1 MINKETSEIFQ
12 SNTVLSRDQLSFAEP
27 TVQALSQ
34 WVSKLSIMQLG
45 DTSEAI
51 MTAVHEISTLRCDET
66 LRFDLIQVLHPFIEN
81 VLLSLEKH
89 FNNQGLFHSDRN
101 EHIIELTIRLRIYFT
116 NIYVDIV
123 HRSHHQLLN
132 QKFSLFKFNER
143 KNLKTARTLATY
155 YALEQI
161 CLLLVQQ
168 QMLYSS
174 ALSNQWYTTHNLYE
188 MAIKNEEYLI
198 NINQLQG
205 THHVVQ
211 NIQQAYAQV
220 LLLDI
225 FNTHQIRPSE
235 IQALYECSFD
245 WSKMIQVLPRESSIS
260 RYIVD
265 TTKDHPP
272 VYNRRQHES
281 FQPNLYISTQSLLEH
296 INITIQRDNEYLSK
310 NEQMYLSTALK
321 FHVQNVLGS
330 TPERQHERYE
340 YSAQLRVC
348 FGLQTAHFYL
358 SKAKNFAETL
368 QLKNNYAFQSES
380 NVQSSI
386 ANNNDSSAP
395 KLIKTLDREAKQIH
409 QIPVLDISIHGY
421 RIRWAN
427 EAPKSLRT
435 GEFLLVNE
443 NSQNKWKGATVRWIK
458 QSINKTYEVGI
469 EILAQDIF
477 PCAVKVSTDHS
488 NVNYHPAL
496 LIQTQELDQVVNSI
510 LLPNLPFFKE
520 QQAIHLRL
528 KDQEIKL
535 YLIKTLLITQS
546 VVQFDFE
553 LLNDEQKI
561 LIDEYIHQQSND
573 LNNQDVWE
581 ALK

>member
-1 MINKETSEIFQ
+1 MINKEISEIFQ
-12 SNTVLSRDQLSFAEP
+12 SSTVLSRDRLSFTEP

-51 MTAVHEISTLRCDET
+51 MIAVREISELRCNET

-89 FNNQGLFHSDRN
+89 FNNEGLFHSDRS

-123 HRSHHQLLN
+123 HRSHHELSN
-132 QKFSLFKFNER
+132 QKFSFFKFNER

-155 YALEQI
+155 YALEQM

-174 ALSNQWYTTHNLYE
+174 ALSNQWYTTHHLYE

-245 WSKMIQVLPRESSIS
+245 WSKMIHVLPRESAIS

-281 FQPNLYISTQSLLEH
+281 FQPNLYISTQNLLEH
-296 INITIQRDNEYLSK
+296 INITIQKDNEYLSK

-368 QLKNNYAFQSES
+368 HLKNNYAFQSES

-395 KLIKTLDREAKQIH
+395 KLIKSLDREAKQIY

-469 EILAQDIF
+469 EILAQDIY
-477 PCAVKVSTDHS
+477 PCAVKVSADHS

-496 LIQTQELDQVVNSI
+496 LVQTQQLDQVLNSI
-510 LLPNLPFFKE
+510 VLPNLPFFKE

-528 KDQEIKL
+528 NDHEIKL

-553 LLNDEQKI
+553 LLNDEQKT